1 MNSRVRAPLPWFLS
15 TPPRSPLPPARAQV
29 MALHQENEALK
40 QELRAS
46 LTNPLAAGL
55 ALPPALLVGPP

>member
-1 MNSRVRAPLPWFLS
+1 
-15 TPPRSPLPPARAQV
+15 